1 MVIHLQGRI
10 LNLERTQSG
19 LVHECPWIFV
29 RNKWKELTP
38 QMKLTSCEYASLRK
52 VEVEGADAA
61 DDVDF
66 LGISHQVI
74 ISQPIQSNTV
84 HDSITG
90 QNNQSHTIHLISI
103 ITEI

>member
-1 MVIHLQGRI
+1 
-10 LNLERTQSG
+10 
-19 LVHECPWIFV
+19 
-29 RNKWKELTP
+29 
-38 QMKLTSCEYASLRK
+38 MKLTSCEYASLRK

-61 DDVDF
+61 DDVDV

>member
-1 MVIHLQGRI
+1 
-10 LNLERTQSG
+10 
-19 LVHECPWIFV
+19 
-29 RNKWKELTP
+29 
-38 QMKLTSCEYASLRK
+38 MKLTSCEYGSLRK